1 MKVII
6 IGNGLAGT
14 IAAKTLREQDRTVE
28 IDVFADEK
36 YHYYPRPNLIE
47 FLAGNL
53 PLERIFAFP
62 EEWYS
67 EQNVNV
73 HLEKPGIRIFP
84 DSKEIEV
91 AGGKREKYDF
101 LVLANGSLAFV
112 PPIKGAEKQ
121 GVFTLRTLDDA
132 FEILD
137 YLKDRRR
144 VTVIGGGLLGL
155 ETARAVKS
163 RDMEVEV
170 VEFFGHLL
178 PRQLDPQGGSLLK
191 GQIEKMGIN
200 VHLGLAC
207 EEVLGQDSVT
217 GLRFKGGREIQTD
230 MALVAAGV
238 RPNLR
243 IAQEAGLETDRGLV
257 VDDYLQ
263 SSHPDIWAAGDI
275 TQHAGRVYGIIPASF
290 NQARIA
296 ALNVL
301 AQRQKY
307 EGTIP
312 SNTLKVVG
320 IDLTSVGMVNPEDES
335 FEELRV
341 ENADKGTY
349 KKIVVK
355 NGEVCG
361 LICIGTK
368 KGVSEIS
375 RLISR
380 KANVEKW
387 KDSLL
392 EDDFDYSVI

>member
-1 MKVII
+1 MRIII

-91 AGGKREKYDF
+91 AGGKREKYNF

-163 RDMEVEV
+163 RDVEVEV

-207 EEVLGQDSVT
+207 SEVLGQDSVT

-230 MALVAAGV
+230 VALVAAGV

-257 VDDYLQ
+257 VDDYLL

-290 NQARIA
+290 NQARMA

-301 AQRQKY
+301 GQRQKY

-312 SNTLKVVG
+312 SNTLKVLG

-335 FEELRV
+335 FEELRE

>member
-1 MKVII
+1 
-6 IGNGLAGT
+6 
-14 IAAKTLREQDRTVE
+14 
-28 IDVFADEK
+28 
-36 YHYYPRPNLIE
+36 
-47 FLAGNL
+47 
-53 PLERIFAFP
+53 
-62 EEWYS
+62 
-67 EQNVNV
+67 
-73 HLEKPGIRIFP
+73 
-84 DSKEIEV
+84 
-91 AGGKREKYDF
+91 
-101 LVLANGSLAFV
+101 
-112 PPIKGAEKQ
+112 
-121 GVFTLRTLDDA
+121 
-132 FEILD
+132 
-137 YLKDRRR
+137 
-144 VTVIGGGLLGL
+144 
-155 ETARAVKS
+155 
-163 RDMEVEV
+163 
-170 VEFFGHLL
+170 
-178 PRQLDPQGGSLLK
+178 
-191 GQIEKMGIN
+191 
-200 VHLGLAC
+200 
-207 EEVLGQDSVT
+207 
-217 GLRFKGGREIQTD
+217 
-230 MALVAAGV
+230 LVAAGV

-301 AQRQKY
+301 GQRQKY

-312 SNTLKVVG
+312 SNTLKVLG

-335 FEELRV
+335 FEELRE

-349 KKIVVK
+349 KKIVIK

>member
-1 MKVII
+1 MRVII

-73 HLEKPGIRIFP
+73 HLEKPGIQIFP

-163 RDMEVEV
+163 RDVEVEV

-230 MALVAAGV
+230 VALVAAGV

-290 NQARIA
+290 NQARVA

-301 AQRQKY
+301 GQRQKY

>member
-1 MKVII
+1 MRVII

-67 EQNVNV
+67 EKNVNV
-73 HLEKPGIRIFP
+73 HLEKSGIRIFP

-91 AGGKREKYDF
+91 TGGQREKYDF

-112 PPIKGAEKQ
+112 PPIKRAEKQ

-137 YLKDRRR
+137 CLKDRRR

-163 RDMEVEV
+163 RDVEVEV

-200 VHLGLAC
+200 VHLGLTC

-230 MALVAAGV
+230 VALVAAGV

-301 AQRQKY
+301 GQRQKY

-312 SNTLKVVG
+312 SNTLKVLG
-320 IDLTSVGMVNPEDES
+320 IDLTSVGLVNPEDES
-335 FEELRV
+335 FEELRE
-341 ENADKGTY
+341 ENADRGTY

-355 NGEVCG
+355 NGEVYG

>member
-1 MKVII
+1 MRVII

-14 IAAKTLREQDRTVE
+14 IAAKTLREQDRTLE

-73 HLEKPGIRIFP
+73 HLEKSGIRIFP

-91 AGGKREKYDF
+91 AGGQREKYDF

-112 PPIKGAEKQ
+112 PPIRGAEKQ

-137 YLKDRRR
+137 CLKDRRR

-163 RDMEVEV
+163 RDVEVEV

-200 VHLGLAC
+200 VHLELTC

-230 MALVAAGV
+230 VALVAAGV

-301 AQRQKY
+301 GQRQKY

-312 SNTLKVVG
+312 SNTLKVLG

-335 FEELRV
+335 FEELRE

-355 NGEVCG
+355 NGEVYG

>member
-1 MKVII
+1 MRVII

-73 HLEKPGIRIFP
+73 HLEKSGIRIFP

-137 YLKDRRR
+137 CLKDRRR

-163 RDMEVEV
+163 RDVEVEV

-200 VHLGLAC
+200 VHLGLTC
-207 EEVLGQDSVT
+207 EEVLGQDIVT

-230 MALVAAGV
+230 VVLVAAGV

-263 SSHPDIWAAGDI
+263 SSHSDIWAAGDI

-301 AQRQKY
+301 GQRQKY

-312 SNTLKVVG
+312 SNTLKVLG

-335 FEELRV
+335 FEELRE

-349 KKIVVK
+349 KKIVIK

-387 KDSLL
+387 KNSLL

>member
-1 MKVII
+1 MRVII

-14 IAAKTLREQDRTVE
+14 IAAKTLREQDRTLE

-73 HLEKPGIRIFP
+73 HLEKSGIRIFP

-91 AGGKREKYDF
+91 AGGQREKYDF

-112 PPIKGAEKQ
+112 PPIKRAEKQ

-137 YLKDRRR
+137 CLKDRRR

-163 RDMEVEV
+163 RDVEVEV

-200 VHLGLAC
+200 VHLELTC

-230 MALVAAGV
+230 VALVAAGV

-301 AQRQKY
+301 GQRQKY

-312 SNTLKVVG
+312 SNTLKVLG

-335 FEELRV
+335 FEELRE

-355 NGEVCG
+355 NGEVYG

>member
-1 MKVII
+1 MRVII

-137 YLKDRRR
+137 YLKNRRR

-163 RDMEVEV
+163 RDVKVEV

-207 EEVLGQDSVT
+207 EEVLGQDSIT

-230 MALVAAGV
+230 VALVAAGV

-301 AQRQKY
+301 GQRQKY